1 MNKHYIHDPIQ
12 RRIQNPVTKIMTR
25 KYFSPIMTGN
35 MTNILVEWQSAFLS
49 IALELNHFTKIFN
62 LESFWRKV

>member
-1 MNKHYIHDPIQ
+1 MNKHLHPRPD
-12 RRIQNPVTKIMTR
+12 TKAYSEPCYENND
-25 KYFSPIMTGN
+25 KK
-35 MTNILVEWQSAFLS
+35 ILVKAYEKWQSAFLS